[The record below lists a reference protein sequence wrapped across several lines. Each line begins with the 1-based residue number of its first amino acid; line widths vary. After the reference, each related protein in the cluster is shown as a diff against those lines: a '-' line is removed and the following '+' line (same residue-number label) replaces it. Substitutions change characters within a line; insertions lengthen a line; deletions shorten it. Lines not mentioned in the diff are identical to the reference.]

1 MAKAIWNSQVIAE
14 SDSFEIVEGN
24 VYFPADTIKRE
35 FFQDSGHES
44 FCPWKGCASY
54 YTVVVDGESNANA
67 AWYYADPKSAAANI
81 KGHIAFWHGVKV
93 DR

>member
-1 MAKAIWNSQVIAE
+1 MAKAIWNNQVIAE

-35 FFQDSGHES
+35 FFHDSDHES
-44 FCPWKGCASY
+44 FCPWKGRASY
-54 YTVVVDGESNANA
+54 YTVVVDGKNNDNA
-67 AWYYADPKSAAANI
+67 AWYYADPKAAAANI

-93 DR
+93 ER